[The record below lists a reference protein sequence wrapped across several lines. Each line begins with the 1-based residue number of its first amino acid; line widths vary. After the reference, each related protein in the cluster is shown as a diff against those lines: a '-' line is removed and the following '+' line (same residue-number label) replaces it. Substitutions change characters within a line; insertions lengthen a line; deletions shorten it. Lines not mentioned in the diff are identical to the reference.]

1 MADAP
6 LRMCPPPPPTPP
18 CSQVVGGKPLELD
31 CIPHFDVEDVS
42 GAHPWDAG
50 LASKPVD
57 RVCGKQKRRAQFD
70 VGRRARQRGRVSVCR
85 TVIEGRA
92 MTCGKKR
99 VPGMGRDA
107 RHHGGELRG
116 NSGDGAGAREG
127 VQGGPHTRATPP
139 STSHPPPPPR
149 VSPPAAHMSWPPWCR
164 RRRPGGGPGPG
175 QQWGRAWWPLRQLCW
190 LHGGLQLCNCGMCS
204 ARKQSL
210 TGGSQTGSRAAL
222 PARSVGP
229 MNSAHVKIE
238 AQRLRV
244 LPNRGLC
251 AAVQRSH
258 SSRSGG
264 ASPAARQPLHSIRA

>member
-139 STSHPPPPPR
+139 STSHPPPRLPSR
-149 VSPPAAHMSWPPWCR
+149 SSHVLAAVVQEAKAR
-164 RRRPGGGPGPG
+164 RRARP
-175 QQWGRAWWPLRQLCW
+175 
-190 LHGGLQLCNCGMCS
+190 
-204 ARKQSL
+204 
-210 TGGSQTGSRAAL
+210 RAAVG
-222 PARSVGP
+222 ARMV
-229 MNSAHVKIE
+229 A
-238 AQRLRV
+238 AAATV
-244 LPNRGLC
+244 L
-251 AAVQRSH
+251 
-258 SSRSGG
+258 
-264 ASPAARQPLHSIRA
+264 AARRATTVQLRNVLGQETIAYRRQPDGKPCCATRPFCRAHEQCSCEDRGAAASGTTK